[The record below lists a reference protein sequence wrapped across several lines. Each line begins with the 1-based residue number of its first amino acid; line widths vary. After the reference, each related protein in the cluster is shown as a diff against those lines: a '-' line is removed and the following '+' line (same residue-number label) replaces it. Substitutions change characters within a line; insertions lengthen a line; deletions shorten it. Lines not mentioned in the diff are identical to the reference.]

1 MILIRFKGIT
11 HPHRLTTSQPH
22 NLTNNLYIMFSA
34 IFPIDNKYVV
44 FSSTAD
50 IFRDIDGHCGV
61 DSLDCKLEYMKKS
74 LQEKS
79 ITVDHIITNESL
91 LFLYFSTF
99 GTFNIF
105 SDVSVNNC
113 VIELKSLGPKVVLR
127 SFAYRT
133 KSRYTR
139 RNIQPAQ

>member
-1 MILIRFKGIT
+1 
-11 HPHRLTTSQPH
+11 
-22 NLTNNLYIMFSA
+22 MFSV

-50 IFRDIDGHCGV
+50 IFRDIDGHCGFDV
-61 DSLDCKLEYMKKS
+61 LECKLEDMKKS

-91 LFLYFSTF
+91 VFLYFSTF
-99 GTFNIF
+99 GNFHVF

-113 VIELKSLGPKVVLR
+113 VVELKSLGPKVVLR
-127 SFAYRT
+127 SFSYRT
-133 KSRYTR
+133 KSRYNR
-139 RNIQPAQ
+139 RTIQPAQ